1 MLTDSSYSS
10 GEYVCEIVNH
20 GRASSWGDDCYSY
33 SMKEIKEEI
42 IRCKDCKYND
52 NAINACNHPFIT
64 PLRSDIPINYIFST
78 VPDGFCS
85 WGEVD

>member
-1 MLTDSSYSS
+1 MTDSSRSS
-10 GEYVCEIVNH
+10 GEYVCKVINH
-20 GRASSWGDDCYSY
+20 GRASSWGDDCYSW

-42 IRCKDCKYND
+42 VRCKNCKHND
-52 NAINACNHPFIT
+52 NVINACNHPLIT
-64 PLRSDIPINYIFST
+64 PLRSDVPINCIFST

>member
-1 MLTDSSYSS
+1 MTDSSYSS

-20 GRASSWGDDCYSY
+20 GRASSWGDDCDSW
-33 SMKEIKEEI
+33 SMKEFKEEI
-42 IRCKDCKYND
+42 VRCKNCKYND
-52 NAINACNHPFIT
+52 NAINACNHPLIT